1 MKLNLETIL
10 EHLNFD
16 ISQQEKK
23 SIDNN
28 VKEYKSKINVGI
40 DNGETEEH
48 LKNIFGDYLKT
59 IYCEASFS
67 VNTFERAD
75 LAISENNEPKVLI
88 ETKKT
93 DSLEMVTDNNINKKA
108 LHELFLYYLNIT
120 RKFENNT
127 VKRNP
132 LASIQKLIITD
143 FDKFYVFDAQEF
155 DAICRYGV
163 DEKYKEFKL
172 SNLQG
177 DRSED
182 FYSLLKTY
190 FDEIDIT
197 RKIKFYSFD
206 FSEMTRTQK
215 GRIEVY
221 RLFSKESLLK
231 KGFVPKAS
239 GNVLNVR
246 FYNELLY
253 IMGFAEQKKNGVLKI
268 TINKS
273 INNTIANQIFKLL
286 VSKGRTPLEAEEK
299 AFELTVSWMNRLL
312 FIKLFEGELK
322 SFNGNSEIYNIFDN
336 EKIKSF
342 DDLYL
347 LFFEVL
353 GKRIEERDDNSFF
366 DKFVNIPYLNSSL
379 FEMTTTEMTYASV
392 RELRNYDVDVYSR
405 SIIRGVAKLPLLDY
419 LVTFFAGYN
428 FSQTDDDEQK
438 DIINSS
444 VLGLIFEK
452 INGYKDGSF
461 FTPYYITEFMAEG
474 LVKRL
479 VLQKSNLIFNR
490 EFKSLDDLKFFISDN
505 LERCK
510 ALDIEISKLKICD
523 PSVGSGHFL
532 VSILNQ
538 ILALKSELGIIF
550 YKGTNRRFSSY
561 KIVVNNDIL
570 EVANAQDERF
580 TYNPADIESQ
590 AIQETLFFEKKRIIE
605 NTLYGVD
612 LNPNAVSICR
622 LRLWIELLKNAYYK
636 HNIMVTLPNID
647 VNIAVGNSLTFKIPF
662 DYGSQVSSG
671 GFTERQIDS
680 LRDYKELNK
689 RYIAEN
695 NKEIKREIKRKIDR
709 IKKNLT
715 HTSRT
720 MSLFDDDFDL
730 EEEETTNDSAFEWA
744 IEFPELLNENGEFE
758 GFDAVIANPPYIGED
773 GNSKYF
779 KDVKKSLLGID
790 YYMGKMDMLYF
801 FIHLALKILK
811 KDGFSSFITTNY
823 FVTADGALKLRNNL
837 KENSTIL
844 ELINFNELKVFD
856 SALGQS
862 NLITIFMKTSLPDY
876 KCKIINLEGGE
887 KLFSLSNVK
896 EKLSPL
902 YCRNSEYTTYVENK
916 NLFYTKSNLI
926 ALRQVKEGD
935 LEEQKIIDYISR
947 CESTLESIATVSQG
961 LVSGANNM
969 SLSLMSK
976 VDASLVDKNDGIFI
990 LDINNS
996 RDKTIINSLNKKE
1009 KELLHPYFKNSDIKS
1024 YFCELIPTKFV
1035 IYTTRKKLEE
1045 SEYPNIISHFERFRK
1060 ITERRR
1066 ENVKGLIN
1074 YYQLQW
1080 PREKTLFEKE
1090 KIVVPYRS
1098 MSNCFAL
1105 NNVPWFFSTDCYGIT
1120 LNDNSQLSL
1129 MYLLGILNSKTYKV
1143 WFSKRGKMKGNVF
1156 EFMYTNL
1163 CQTPIIILNKND
1175 MEEII
1180 HYVGVILDNINHNK
1194 SFDVESSSEYRKID
1208 ELLLN
1213 QIKNGD
1219 VINIDNIFAVL

>member
-1 MKLNLETIL
+1 MNIKIETIL

-16 ISQQEKK
+16 ITQQEKAV
-23 SIDNN
+23 IDANL
-28 VKEYKSKINVGI
+28 KEYKSKINVGI

-48 LKNIFGDYLKT
+48 LKNIFSDYLKT
-59 IYCEASFS
+59 IYSDSSFS
-67 VNTFERAD
+67 VNTFGRAD

-93 DSLEMVTDNNINKKA
+93 NSPEMVSENNINKKS
-108 LHELFLYYLNIT
+108 LHELFLYYLNTT

-132 LASIQKLIITD
+132 IATVQKLMITD
-143 FDKFYVFDAQEF
+143 FDKFYIFDAQEF

-163 DEKYKEFKL
+163 DEKFKEFKL
-172 SNLQG
+172 QNLQG

-182 FYSLLKTY
+182 FYALLKTY

-197 RKIKFYSFD
+197 KKMKFYYFD
-206 FSEMTRTQK
+206 FSENTRTQK
-215 GRIEVY
+215 GRINVY

-253 IMGFAEQKKNGVLKI
+253 IMGFVEQKRNGVSKI
-268 TINKS
+268 EINKNT
-273 INNTIANQIFKLL
+273 NNTIASQIFKLL

-322 SFNGNSEIYNIFDN
+322 SFNGNSDVYNIFDS

-342 DDLYL
+342 DDLYS
-347 LFFEVL
+347 LFFDVL
-353 GKRIEERDDNSFF
+353 GKRIEEREDNSFF

-392 RELRNYDVDVYSR
+392 RELRNYDVDIYSK
-405 SIIRGVAKLPLLDY
+405 SIIHGVSKLPLLNY
-419 LVTFFAGYN
+419 LVAFFAGYN

-479 VLQKSNLIFNR
+479 ILQKSSILFER
-490 EFKSLDDLKFFISDN
+490 EFASLDDLKFYVSDN

-510 ALDIEISKLKICD
+510 ALDEEIGKLRICD

-532 VSILNQ
+532 VSVLNQ
-538 ILALKSELGIIF
+538 ILALKSDLGIIF

-561 KIVVNNDIL
+561 KLVVNNDIL
-570 EVANAQDERF
+570 DVVNAQDERF
-580 TYNPADIESQ
+580 TYNPSDIESQ
-590 AIQETLFFEKKRIIE
+590 AIQETLFYEKRRIIE

-662 DYGSQVSSG
+662 DYGCQVSSG
-671 GFTERQIDS
+671 SFTDRQ
-680 LRDYKELNK
+680 LEALAEYKELNK
-689 RYIAEN
+689 KYIAEN

-709 IKKNLT
+709 VKKTLT
-715 HTSRT
+715 RSQRT
-720 MSLFDDDFDL
+720 ISLFDDDFDD
-730 EEEETTNDSAFEWA
+730 EEEIIKDSSFEWG
-744 IEFPELLNENGEFE
+744 IEFPELLNEKGEFE
-758 GFDAVIANPPYIGED
+758 GFDGVIANPPYIGED

-779 KDVKKSLLGID
+779 KDVKKSLLGTAF
-790 YYMGKMDMLYF
+790 YMGKMDMLYF
-801 FIHLALKILK
+801 FLHLALKILK
-811 KDGFSSFITTNY
+811 KNGYSSFITTNY
-823 FVTADGALKLRNNL
+823 FVTADGALKLRNDL
-837 KENSTIL
+837 KIKSTLL

-856 SALGQS
+856 SAIGQS
-862 NLITIFMKTSLPDY
+862 NLITIFNKSLNPD
-876 KCKIINLEGGE
+876 KECKIINLEGNE
-887 KLFSLSNVK
+887 KLFSLENVK
-896 EKLSPL
+896 EKLKPL
-902 YCRNSEYTTYVENK
+902 YENDSDLTTFVKNK
-916 NLFYTKSNLI
+916 DLYYSKSNFI
-926 ALRQVKEGD
+926 ALRQVKDSD
-935 LEEQKIIDYISR
+935 LEERKIIDYISK
-947 CESTLESIATVSQG
+947 CESTLESVADVAQG
-961 LVSGANNM
+961 LISGANNM
-969 SLSLMSK
+969 SPSLMSK
-976 VDASLVDKNDGIFI
+976 VDSSVVDKADGIFI
-990 LDINNS
+990 LDLNNE
-996 RDKTIINSLNKKE
+996 RDVAFINSLNDTE
-1009 KELLHPYFKNSDIKS
+1009 KDLLEPYFKNSDIRQ
-1024 YFCELIPTKFV
+1024 YDCEVTPTKYV
-1035 IYTTRKKLEE
+1035 IYTGRKTLNEE
-1045 SEYPNIISHFERFRK
+1045 SYPHIISHFEKFRK

-1074 YYQLQW
+1074 FYQMQW
-1080 PREKTLFEKE
+1080 PRTKELFQKE
-1090 KIVVPYRS
+1090 KIVLPYRS
-1098 MSNCFAL
+1098 QLNGFAL
-1105 NNVPWFFSTDCYGIT
+1105 NNVPWFFSTDCYSISKKE
-1120 LNDNSQLSL
+1120 DSKISL
-1129 MYLLGILNSKTYKV
+1129 KYLLGILNSKTYRIY
-1143 WFSKRGKMKGNVF
+1143 FSKRGKMKGDVF

-1163 CQTPIIILNKND
+1163 CQTPIVLMSHDKMQLVEEKVD
-1175 MEEII
+1175 EII
-1180 HYVGVILDNINHNK
+1180 NAICNDSSFNIEESE
-1194 SFDVESSSEYRKID
+1194 SFKKID
-1208 ELLLN
+1208 EMLKE
-1213 QIKNGD
+1213 QIDKD
-1219 VINIDNIFAVL
+1219 EVIKIDYFDQW

>member
-1 MKLNLETIL
+1 M
-10 EHLNFD
+10 
-16 ISQQEKK
+16 
-23 SIDNN
+23 
-28 VKEYKSKINVGI
+28 
-40 DNGETEEH
+40 
-48 LKNIFGDYLKT
+48 
-59 IYCEASFS
+59 
-67 VNTFERAD
+67 
-75 LAISENNEPKVLI
+75 AISENNEPKVLI

-108 LHELFLYYLNIT
+108 LHELFLYYLGIT

-197 RKIKFYSFD
+197 KKMKFYSFD

-215 GRIEVY
+215 GRIEIY

-253 IMGFAEQKKNGVLKI
+253 IMGFVEQKKNGVLKI

-273 INNTIANQIFKLL
+273 TNNTIANQVFKLL

-379 FEMTTTEMTYASV
+379 FEMTTTEMTFASV
-392 RELRNYDVDVYSR
+392 RELRNYDVEIYSR
-405 SIIRGVAKLPLLDY
+405 SIIRGVTKLPLLDY
-419 LVTFFAGYN
+419 LVAFFAGYN

-490 EFKSLDDLKFFISDN
+490 EFKSLDDLKFYISDN

-561 KIVVNNDIL
+561 KIVVSNDIL
-570 EVANAQDERF
+570 EVVNAQDERF
-580 TYNPADIESQ
+580 TYNPVDIESQ

-720 MSLFDDDFDL
+720 DR
-730 EEEETTNDSAFEWA
+730 
-744 IEFPELLNENGEFE
+744 
-758 GFDAVIANPPYIGED
+758 
-773 GNSKYF
+773 
-779 KDVKKSLLGID
+779 KS
-790 YYMGKMDMLYF
+790 
-801 FIHLALKILK
+801 
-811 KDGFSSFITTNY
+811 
-823 FVTADGALKLRNNL
+823 
-837 KENSTIL
+837 
-844 ELINFNELKVFD
+844 
-856 SALGQS
+856 
-862 NLITIFMKTSLPDY
+862 
-876 KCKIINLEGGE
+876 
-887 KLFSLSNVK
+887 
-896 EKLSPL
+896 
-902 YCRNSEYTTYVENK
+902 
-916 NLFYTKSNLI
+916 
-926 ALRQVKEGD
+926 
-935 LEEQKIIDYISR
+935 
-947 CESTLESIATVSQG
+947 
-961 LVSGANNM
+961 
-969 SLSLMSK
+969 
-976 VDASLVDKNDGIFI
+976 
-990 LDINNS
+990 
-996 RDKTIINSLNKKE
+996 
-1009 KELLHPYFKNSDIKS
+1009 
-1024 YFCELIPTKFV
+1024 
-1035 IYTTRKKLEE
+1035 
-1045 SEYPNIISHFERFRK
+1045 
-1060 ITERRR
+1060 
-1066 ENVKGLIN
+1066 
-1074 YYQLQW
+1074 
-1080 PREKTLFEKE
+1080 
-1090 KIVVPYRS
+1090 VV
-1098 MSNCFAL
+1098 
-1105 NNVPWFFSTDCYGIT
+1105 
-1120 LNDNSQLSL
+1120 
-1129 MYLLGILNSKTYKV
+1129 
-1143 WFSKRGKMKGNVF
+1143 
-1156 EFMYTNL
+1156 
-1163 CQTPIIILNKND
+1163 
-1175 MEEII
+1175 
-1180 HYVGVILDNINHNK
+1180 
-1194 SFDVESSSEYRKID
+1194 
-1208 ELLLN
+1208 
-1213 QIKNGD
+1213 
-1219 VINIDNIFAVL
+1219 